1 MIYFYVLFL
10 RIVAYL
16 DGPQKI
22 LAFSGVFGLMAF
34 STIKRLPK
42 KRLYKISKSN
52 FYSILLILFIIL
64 HGLIFAKVQIRDI
77 AVLSTYWIW
86 FVFTLSYFK
95 DKTIDESL
103 KFILIGFLIFNLANY
118 IHFKLFF
125 ADQKLGFNSI
135 MAMFGVI
142 DYRIFFP
149 LSSGANIFT
158 SQLSFN
164 ALLALYFFKISS
176 KKVINIL
183 IFIFYLYMLV
193 LADSRQIFLL
203 TIIFSIIYFFSLK
216 KVLSVL
222 KKAWWIIGLCILGFL
237 YIFYNST
244 IFDGFKRNGELDGGA
259 LSRIEIWSIAI
270 KIIFEDFHLLVGHG
284 LNGFEN
290 NIPETTKNVFENQ
303 NLQTSHNFIL
313 QNLIDFGI
321 FGVIIIIVFI
331 VNILKLILK
340 LSSQI
345 ITILIV
351 MILLI
356 GITESIPSFY
366 SFEPTIFF
374 IAILSII
381 LTRNERKNTGLFKD
395 KHILS

>member
-321 FGVIIIIVFI
+321 FGVIIIILFI